1 MESIS
6 SQHQA
11 EILEARDEALKNT
24 TQSLHDVEAKVAQLQ
39 EQLQKK
45 EMVNTFLHL
54 YFLCSISLYNVL
66 LYLLN
71 ITVFVWVMHPYL
83 GNV

>member
-24 TQSLHDVEAKVAQLQ
+24 TQSLHDVEAKVAELQ

-45 EMVNTFLHL
+45 EMVNTFLHF
-54 YFLCSISLYNVL
+54 YCIMY
-66 LYLLN
+66 YC
-71 ITVFVWVMHPYL
+71 IY
-83 GNV
+83 